1 MNESNAHADR
11 RWALRRTI
19 DLTADVMGPDGAR
32 FPAKIMDISEEGCM
46 LRTWPG
52 CAFDRNRL
60 YTIKVTGLSGLFGY
74 VIWSAEG
81 RTGIAFGEPL
91 HPANVQSLVMKS
103 HYSKI
108 SRHLAGRRVPK
119 HLLGDLPPLSL
130 D

>member
-1 MNESNAHADR
+1 MNEITAHADR

-19 DLTADVMGPDGAR
+19 DLTADVTDPDGAR
-32 FPAKIMDISEEGCM
+32 FRAKIMDISEDGCM

-52 CAFDRNRL
+52 CAFDRDRL
-60 YTIKVTGLSGLFGY
+60 YTIKVTGLSGLVGY

-91 HPANVQSLVMKS
+91 HPANVQNLVMKS
-103 HYSKI
+103 HHSRI
-108 SRHLAGRRVPK
+108 SRRLAERLSSK
-119 HLLGDLPPLSL
+119 HALGDLPPFPF